1 MQIQVHTDNHIE
13 GSAGLTQHVEEVVE
27 DALERFAEQITRVEV
42 HLADESSAAKSVGD
56 DKRCRIEVRL
66 AGRQPC
72 TVSDNGE
79 EIGQALRGAARKM
92 EAMLAKVIGKLAD
105 R

>member
-13 GSAGLTQHVEEVVE
+13 GSAGLTNHVQEVVE
-27 DALERFAEQITRVEV
+27 DALERFAGQITRVVV
-42 HLADESSAAKSVGD
+42 HLSDESSAAKSVGD

-66 AGRQPC
+66 AGMQPLS
-72 TVSDNGE
+72 VSFDSGE
-79 EIGQALRGAARKM
+79 VGQSLRGAARKM
-92 EAMLAKVIGKLAD
+92 EAMLSKTIGKLES

>member
-1 MQIQVHTDNHIE
+1 MQIQVRTDNHIE

-27 DALERFAEQITRVEV
+27 GALERFAKQITRVEV
-42 HLADESSAAKSVGD
+42 HLTDESSAAKSGGD

-66 AGRQPC
+66 AGMQPMS
-72 TVSDNGE
+72 VSDDGE
-79 EIGQALRGAARKM
+79 EVGQALRGAARKM
-92 EAMLAKVIGKLAD
+92 EGMLAKAIGKLEG

>member
-13 GSAGLTQHVEEVVE
+13 GSAGLTRHVEEAIE
-27 DALERFAEQITRVEV
+27 DALERFAKQITRVEV
-42 HLADESSAAKSVGD
+42 HLTDESSAAKSVGD

-66 AGRQPC
+66 AGLQPLS
-72 TVSDNGE
+72 VSDDGKE
-79 EIGQALRGAARKM
+79 VGQALRGAARKM
-92 EAMLAKVIGKLAD
+92 EAMLTKAIGKLES